1 MYKTRRRSIITILCA
16 LCMTLVLATVLVA
29 CNGDDKP
36 TQKATSFVTIDVNPS
51 VELVLDQN
59 NQVMSVAAANS
70 DAEVM
75 LWNEDGIVGV
85 NVNVAAERIGE
96 LAVELGYVTEENNS
110 VSISIAASGSVNVG
124 ELYNTIKA
132 EFSTAVEAANDAIK
146 VSVEQAVDLVLEK
159 ELEEIKSANAG
170 KDGYGDELTLPRYR
184 LIKRAMIYDRS
195 LKLDAAV
202 KMTNEE
208 LSEKVRSVQANVSTK
223 LGKTYQLAARE
234 AQFVYDT
241 ARQTATDSLYSVYF
255 IDKIVNEPLKFMDY
269 GKRAVAAAAYTANR
283 AAYVTLEHYYYALRD
298 YLDDPI
304 YTEDDAQAVFN
315 AIATVAGGI
324 EWQDFKAEITDENGN
339 VTKEKISAYINKLY
353 RNVDAEKR
361 EELETVYASIKQSVL
376 DAYEFIGDIANAD
389 VEATIT
395 ATVDGQQA
403 QITASFTSLSSVIDS
418 IASFISNTVNS
429 VFGSIKD
436 ITIDDV
442 KNALSVEN
450 ALAKYNQNI
459 QKAYED
465 MNLTQEDLTAIKEME
480 TSLNDTLSQA
490 TVSFNNAVTA
500 AKNAAEAFLKEQKQF
515 RIEANIQIKR

>member
-1 MYKTRRRSIITILCA
+1 MVKTRRRSIITILCA

-29 CNGDDKP
+29 CNGDDK
-36 TQKATSFVTIDVNPS
+36 TSQKATSFVSIDVNPS

-59 NQVMSVAAANS
+59 DRVMSVAAANP

-75 LWNEDGIVGV
+75 LWNEDGIVGA
-85 NVNVAAERIGE
+85 NINVAAERIGE
-96 LAVELGYVTEENNS
+96 LAVKLGYVTEDNNS
-110 VSISIAASGSVNVG
+110 VSISIAASGSVNIG
-124 ELYNTIKA
+124 ELYNTIKT
-132 EFSTAVEAANDAIK
+132 EFSTAVESANDAIE

-159 ELEEIKSANAG
+159 ELTEIKSANAG
-170 KDGYGDELTLPRYR
+170 KEGYGDELTLPRYR

-202 KMTNEE
+202 KLSNEE

-223 LGKTYQLAARE
+223 LGKTYQLATRE

-255 IDKIVNEPLKFMDY
+255 MNKIVNEPLNFINY

-304 YTEDDAQAVFN
+304 YTEEDAQAVFN

-324 EWQDFKAEITDENGN
+324 EWQDFKTEITDEDGN
-339 VTKEKISAYINKLY
+339 ITKEKISAYINKLY
-353 RNVDAEKR
+353 RNVDAQKR
-361 EELETVYASIKQSVL
+361 EELEAAYASVKQSVQ
-376 DAYEFIGDIANAD
+376 FIGDIADAD

-395 ATVDGQQA
+395 ATVNGQQA
-403 QITASFTSLSSVIDS
+403 QITESFTSLSSVIDS
-418 IASFISNTVNS
+418 ISSFISSTVNS

-436 ITIDDV
+436 ITINDKDP
-442 KNALSVEN
+442 LSVEN
-450 ALAKYNQNI
+450 ALAKYKENI
-459 QKAYED
+459 QKAYNE
-465 MNLTQEDLTAIKEME
+465 MALTQDDITAIKEME
-480 TSLNDTLSQA
+480 TSINDAINQA
-490 TVSFNNAVTA
+490 ATSFNNAVTA
-500 AKNAAEAFLKEQKQF
+500 AKNAAESFLNEQKQF
-515 RIEANIQIKR
+515 RIEANIQITH